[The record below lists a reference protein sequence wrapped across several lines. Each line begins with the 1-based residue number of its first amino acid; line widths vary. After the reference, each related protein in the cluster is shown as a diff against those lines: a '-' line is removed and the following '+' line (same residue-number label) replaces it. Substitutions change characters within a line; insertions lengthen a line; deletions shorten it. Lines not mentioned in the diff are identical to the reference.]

1 MDAFFHIKSSLGK
14 KNRLAET
21 PEEVFLPLVRM
32 MTLKLHQSLDQ
43 DKQNRFFQIWTRQNS
58 EQKGPIESYFPNNS
72 EMTDTELPSQRT
84 IEHKNIQKKIKPG
97 TKNDRLLLE
106 YVKYVTMIDWTNA
119 EKFKDLPLLPED
131 FTWPELA
138 QVIGEGKQIGPL
150 FHYSGFL
157 PYTMQTVQ
165 KYPNCQLRKIYKT
178 YPPASWPHAFS
189 CAHGCQNI
197 YNESGRLATCKNVMY
212 TADSFIENPSDDF
225 SKWVQNQKDV
235 LFLEKNKKIPTTI
248 SLFSMTM
255 RLNISRRCQVNTRLK
270 QPYQ

>member
-1 MDAFFHIKSSLGK
+1 
-14 KNRLAET
+14 
-21 PEEVFLPLVRM
+21 
-32 MTLKLHQSLDQ
+32 
-43 DKQNRFFQIWTRQNS
+43 
-58 EQKGPIESYFPNNS
+58 
-72 EMTDTELPSQRT
+72 MTDTELPSQRT

-106 YVKYVTMIDWTNA
+106 SVKYVTMIDWTNA
-119 EKFKDLPLLPED
+119 EEFKDLPLLPED

-165 KYPNCQLRKIYKT
+165 KYPNCPLRNIYKT

-197 YNESGRLATCKNVMY
+197 YNKSGRLAKCKNVIY
-212 TADSFIENPSDDF
+212 IADSFIENPSDDF

-235 LFLEKNKKIPTTI
+235 LFLEKKPKKY
-248 SLFSMTM
+248 
-255 RLNISRRCQVNTRLK
+255 
-270 QPYQ
+270 QPLSVCSQ